1 MSVKTAGVGHFQ
13 IPTAP
18 AALTAV
24 AQSASA
30 NTLGAAVSFGNS
42 PSALYITGVF
52 IGVATTQVPTYV
64 QIQILVAAGIVASVL
79 VPYGVSSGV
88 AASVLTGYRAIFP
101 PIPVANA
108 AALTVKSASS
118 VASAVAWGVSL
129 ECIAQANVV
138 DDAIPITT
146 VTTVTNQLTAA
157 QVATGIWQD
166 ATAGDFTTALSI
178 GKSVMN
184 GVALGTGLTVNDL
197 TTKTGYSLSAAGV
210 QAIWDALTSALTTV
224 GSIGKRI
231 ADNLDALISS
241 RMATYTQPTGF
252 LAATFPASVAS
263 PTNITAGVITTA
275 TNLTNA
281 PTAGDLTAAMKTSV
295 TTAASAATPV
305 ATVSGDFSATMKTS
319 LNAST
324 PASVGAVTGAV
335 ASVTANVNA
344 DVKKINGT
352 TVNGN
357 GAGTPWGP

>member
-24 AQSASA
+24 AQSATA

-138 DDAIPITT
+138 DDAIAVTT
-146 VTTVTNQLTAA
+146 VTTVGAVSGA
-157 QVATGIWQD
+157 VGSV
-166 ATAGDFTTALSI
+166 TAGVTVTT
-178 GKSVMN
+178 N
-184 GVALGTGLTVNDL
+184 ND
-197 TTKTGYSLSAAGV
+197 KTGYGLSAAAV
-210 QAIWDALTSALTTV
+210 QAVWDALTSALTTV
-224 GSIGKRI
+224 GSIGKLI
-231 ADNLDALISS
+231 VTNLDALISS

-281 PTAGDLTAAMKTSV
+281 PTAGDLTATMKTSV

-319 LNAST
+319 LNAAT
-324 PASVGAVTGAV
+324 PASVVGAVGSVTGNVGGNVVGSV

-357 GAGTPWGP
+357 GAGVPWGP